1 MATQPDLDLQA
12 NIDTLTAI
20 ITRLEDQ
27 FYAAIAPHAEH
38 LNGLRGRLAIL
49 HEMALDPLGEFERE
63 RIAFFQANSAP
74 QPNMVFCWYGTAAQ
88 CKALARVLQQ
98 AAGGQQVAA
107 PVPDTVP
114 FPGYCGMY
122 RGTHIFEGE
131 ALGFV
136 WRPLDAFK
144 AVDVRDLR
152 ALGVSK

>member
-12 NIDTLTAI
+12 DIDTLTAI

-27 FYAAIAPHAEH
+27 FYAALAPHAEH

-49 HEMALDPLGEFERE
+49 HEMALDPLGEFERT
-63 RIAFFQANSAP
+63 RTAFLDGPAP
-74 QPNMVFCWYGTAAQ
+74 NGTPCLTYRRSDGAVSPILCWYGSPDQ

-98 AAGGQQVAA
+98 VAGGQQVAA
-107 PVPDTVP
+107 TVSDTVP

-122 RGTHIFEGE
+122 RGVHIFEGE

-144 AVDVRDLR
+144 TV
-152 ALGVSK
+152 